1 MLVEDVDVVA
11 PVRAR
16 VFVPE
21 SDHVT
26 ELVNDDAEL
35 VTVLTDRDRLRTTA
49 ALTDERTAPA
59 HDTCRPVYQG
69 LGDGEGVYRYIYPP
83 KISPW
88 KLFCALI
95 AADVVRLLVYRTVVS
110 CSKNYTHPK

>member
-1 MLVEDVDVVA
+1 MTTRARATWHDVLVEDVHVVA

-35 VTVLTDRDRLRTTA
+35 VTVLADRDRLRTAA

-59 HDTCRPVYQG
+59 HDTCRPAYQG
-69 LGDGEGVYRYIYPP
+69 RSDGGGYIGIYTLP
-83 KISPW
+83 KSVPE
-88 KLFCALI
+88 
-95 AADVVRLLVYRTVVS
+95 
-110 CSKNYTHPK
+110 NYFVH